1 MGRGLEVEGFPVSRV
16 LGCRAQQTL
25 GFGGVGGRSVGAHA
39 LHRTAVRAWRVGAS
53 ALIVPRVRDR
63 ERGRGRE
70 RVPVVVQTR
79 GRRRAGGR
87 VLWACAE
94 TFVTCGVLVLLL
106 VVHQL
111 WWTNQQARAEAR
123 EQVST
128 LEREWGEW
136 GISPSGGGEV
146 GGGDVGSGD
155 AASDVTVES
164 GEPPVVSGESAAS
177 SPRPSSS
184 PTPPAP
190 DSRAFA
196 ILRIPR
202 LGLTVPVAR
211 GVSKRS
217 VLDKGYVGHYPGT
230 AGPGLPGNFAL
241 AGHRNT
247 HGEPFRYVNRLREG
261 DRITVR
267 TRERTFTYRVDQ
279 VLPQTAPRDVGVI
292 QAVPR
297 SLVKPSYGYSRP
309 GSYLTLTTC
318 TPEFSSAYRLVVW
331 AKLVS

>member
-1 MGRGLEVEGFPVSRV
+1 M
-16 LGCRAQQTL
+16 
-25 GFGGVGGRSVGAHA
+25 
-39 LHRTAVRAWRVGAS
+39 
-53 ALIVPRVRDR
+53 RDR

-123 EQVST
+123 EQVSV
-128 LEREWGEW
+128 LEREWGEPGESRESREW
-136 GISPSGGGEV
+136 EISPSGGGEV
-146 GGGDVGSGD
+146 EGGDVEGD
-155 AASDVTVES
+155 AGVAVEGGEPAVVVPRES
-164 GEPPVVSGESAAS
+164 GAPSVSS
-177 SPRPSSS
+177 R
-184 PTPPAP
+184 TPPAP

-331 AKLVS
+331 AKLVSW

>member
-1 MGRGLEVEGFPVSRV
+1 M
-16 LGCRAQQTL
+16 
-25 GFGGVGGRSVGAHA
+25 
-39 LHRTAVRAWRVGAS
+39 
-53 ALIVPRVRDR
+53 RDR
-63 ERGRGRE
+63 TRGRVRE
-70 RVPVVVQTR
+70 RVPVVVQAR
-79 GRRRAGGR
+79 GRRRTGAR
-87 VLWACAE
+87 VLWVCAE
-94 TFVTCGVLVLLL
+94 TVVTCGVLVLLL

-123 EQVST
+123 EQVSV
-128 LEREWGEW
+128 LEREWE
-136 GISPSGGGEV
+136 ISPPV
-146 GGGDVGSGD
+146 NDAGD
-155 AASDVTVES
+155 AAEVGDVPAEPEDLA
-164 GEPPVVSGESAAS
+164 GEPGDVVGEGGGPSRGAGASSSSAA
-177 SPRPSSS
+177 PSSS
-184 PTPPAP
+184 FTPPAA

-196 ILRIPR
+196 VLRIPR
-202 LGLTVPVAR
+202 LGLTAPVAH

-247 HGEPFRYVNRLREG
+247 HGEPFRYINRLREG

-267 TRERTFTYRVDQ
+267 TRERTYTYRVDQ

-292 QAVPR
+292 RAVPR
-297 SLVKPSYGYSRP
+297 SLVKPSYGYSGP

-331 AKLVS
+331 AKLISAVSPGRG